1 MKEADKII
9 LINAI
14 DNIENA
20 MLSELEK
27 QKDLCQDKKDV
38 VNHLKVL
45 QEMFIE
51 GIDNYIFNN
60 DLDIND
66 NE

>member
-27 QKDLCQDKKDV
+27 QKDLWQGKKDV